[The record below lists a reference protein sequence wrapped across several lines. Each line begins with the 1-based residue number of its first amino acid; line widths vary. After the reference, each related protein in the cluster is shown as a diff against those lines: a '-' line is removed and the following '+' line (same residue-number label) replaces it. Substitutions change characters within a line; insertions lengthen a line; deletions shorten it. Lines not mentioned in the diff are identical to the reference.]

1 MSSGASDSGEKRSNI
16 RLLLPVTGVGGAGCG
31 VGGGK
36 SVSAELVLSL
46 LSYHGTTPDNRQHF
60 YAFGN
65 CAAQELRQ
73 SGIDRNNWEQR
84 LSPQSS

>member
-1 MSSGASDSGEKRSNI
+1 MSSGASASGEKRSNI
-16 RLLLPVTGVGGAGCG
+16 RLLLPVTGAGAGG

>member
-1 MSSGASDSGEKRSNI
+1 MSTGASASGEKRSNI
-16 RLLLPVTGVGGAGCG
+16 RLLLPVTDGGGAG
-31 VGGGK
+31 GGGK